1 MYFPTQKNRFDSL
14 RRLMVQRQLRERGI
28 RDERLLE
35 AMERVPRHEFVDRSK
50 WDEAYSDHPVPIGS
64 GQTVSQPFIVAEM
77 LRLAELKPMDVVLEV
92 GAGSGYEAAILAEM
106 VSQIY
111 TVERHSDLA
120 ATAREILSRL
130 GYSNVMVVTGDGSLG
145 LPEFAPFDAI
155 IVAAAAPRLPEPLFK
170 QLKEGGRLVIPI
182 GAPEMQILEVVRK
195 TDGDPVVT
203 PYGRCS
209 FVPLIGAGF

>member
-1 MYFPTQKNRFDSL
+1 MDSPTQKDKFDSL

-155 IVAAAAPRLPEPLFK
+155 IVAAAAPRIPEPLFK

-203 PYGRCS
+203 PYERCS